1 MVTHRQRNKSLYTR
15 TQTRR
20 AAQKVIQL
28 CHLETHGAAAVELLR
43 RYETPGQ
50 ACACL
55 TSLAWCGHR
64 IAIEIE
70 GDQRSPLT
78 LTRETQCHAM
88 PNRIVAGLGKMVLHG
103 CGTGKTLLGHI
114 IAMST
119 SSPAYGQVRSTVL
132 RSQHGG
138 DR

>member
-64 IAIEIE
+64 IAIEIR
-70 GDQRSPLT
+70 GRPWHWPAKPSVMPCLT
-78 LTRETQCHAM
+78 ESWLDLERWFCTDAVQ
-88 PNRIVAGLGKMVLHG
+88 GKHCWAISLRCQQAVLH
-103 CGTGKTLLGHI
+103 
-114 IAMST
+114 M
-119 SSPAYGQVRSTVL
+119 VRSG
-132 RSQHGG
+132 QPF
-138 DR
+138 